1 MLIQDVIGQFRCK
14 DRSTAQL
21 AQFYDLRRQMLA
33 GELTLP
39 AELERDINDLA
50 RHNKRLVRF
59 RLATVP
65 ERQQL
70 GSVEPVLLMDPSSEL
85 NNVLALVRH
94 VRATAERPPSKMD
107 TRRFVG

>member
-1 MLIQDVIGQFRCK
+1 MLIQEVIGQFRCK

-33 GELTLP
+33 GELTLS

-59 RLATVP
+59 RLATLP

-70 GSVEPVLLMDPSSEL
+70 GFAEPVLLMDPSNEL
-85 NNVLALVRH
+85 LNILARVRH
-94 VRATAERPPSKMD
+94 TRATAQRPPSKQD
-107 TRRFVG
+107 LRRFVG